1 MSDDNF
7 AVLPHVYSAL
17 PLTKAVNV
25 QKIVQII
32 KKVFL
37 FIYLLK

>member
-25 QKIVQII
+25 QKIEQLSR
-32 KKVFL
+32 KCF
-37 FIYLLK
+37 